1 VDAQEECTVVEQD
14 MEALIMVEE
23 CMVVELVQV
32 QPAVALQLDA
42 GTLAVEHVTR
52 KKPASPM

>member
-1 VDAQEECTVVEQD
+1 VLEEL
-14 MEALIMVEE
+14 MEALIMAEE

-32 QPAVALQLDA
+32 QPAVAVQLA
-42 GTLAVEHVTR
+42 VGTLAVEHVTR